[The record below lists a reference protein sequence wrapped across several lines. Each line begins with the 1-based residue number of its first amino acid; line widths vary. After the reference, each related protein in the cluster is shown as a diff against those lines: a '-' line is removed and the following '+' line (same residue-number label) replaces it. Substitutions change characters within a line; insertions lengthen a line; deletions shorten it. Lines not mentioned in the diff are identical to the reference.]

1 MAKTDLTA
9 QRVRELFYVNQSGA
23 LIRAIRGTGGRSQVG
38 REAGSIDASGYIE
51 VSIDGSAYKA
61 HRIVWLHIHGVWPQ
75 GQIDHINGDRRDNRP
90 GNLRDVPAF
99 INCENQRFGRSDSSH
114 GLLGVCYFKGKWQA
128 QITVR
133 GKQRYLGRFSS
144 AEDAHAAYLDAKRIL
159 HAGCTI

>member
-9 QRVRELFYVNQSGA
+9 QHVRDLFAVNQFGA
-23 LIRAIRGTGGRSQVG
+23 LIRSIRGTGGRSKVG
-38 REAGSIDASGYIE
+38 QEAGSIDASGYIE
-51 VSIDGSAYKA
+51 VSIGGSAYKA

-75 GQIDHINGDRRDNRP
+75 GQIDHINGNRRDNRP

-144 AEDAHAAYLDAKRIL
+144 AKDAHAAYLNAKRIL